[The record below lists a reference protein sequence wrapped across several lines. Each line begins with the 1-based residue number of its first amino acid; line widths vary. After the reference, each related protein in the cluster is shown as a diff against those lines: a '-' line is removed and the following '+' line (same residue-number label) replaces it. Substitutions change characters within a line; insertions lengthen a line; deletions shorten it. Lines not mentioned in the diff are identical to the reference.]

1 MRWRRTNGAA
11 SPTIPGTERRRR
23 ADQRRRLPSPPL
35 PGSERRRRADATSR
49 PRADPVS
56 GTVSHR
62 SNRTAPGSLAR
73 VGVVGS
79 ASPTGG
85 GWRSRILARHP
96 VTAPSSPRQ
105 SPRPFPSLPLPS
117 PPLPKQSTAGRSGA
131 ARRRSRKQRGGRTSV
146 LVMGQGPSVSQE
158 NSRIEYA
165 VGSRKGSNSKVENAH
180 AAILDLDGS
189 SSTSFFGV
197 YDGHAG
203 SNVALYC
210 AKRLHSELVND
221 EDYKTNLNDAMR
233 GPFLEWMSRCREM
246 MTGEH
251 WLTPLMPVSN
261 CWVVSTLLLVLR
273 EPHTWKE
280 AQLILAAVVS
290 VRTTYLIGDFHF
302 KSNEGLLPA
311 EQIVSCTPDIH
322 TEEITDDTKYLLIAS
337 TNFWDTISC
346 QSAVNYLRHYSGSY
360 SVPSICD
367 MLLNQIKNPVDNVT
381 LMLIYFKPS
390 ARLPPTAPPAPMVG

>member
-1 MRWRRTNGAA
+1 
-11 SPTIPGTERRRR
+11 
-23 ADQRRRLPSPPL
+23 
-35 PGSERRRRADATSR
+35 
-49 PRADPVS
+49 
-56 GTVSHR
+56 
-62 SNRTAPGSLAR
+62 
-73 VGVVGS
+73 
-79 ASPTGG
+79 
-85 GWRSRILARHP
+85 
-96 VTAPSSPRQ
+96 
-105 SPRPFPSLPLPS
+105 
-117 PPLPKQSTAGRSGA
+117 
-131 ARRRSRKQRGGRTSV
+131 
-146 LVMGQGPSVSQE
+146 MGQGPSVSQE

-233 GPFLEWMSRCREM
+233 RAFSRMDEQMQGNDDWRALANPPHAGLKLLGCINAAPCVKGTPYLERSTACVVVIRGNEIVVGNVGNTRCVLSRGQEAIVLS
-246 MTGEH
+246 TDHTPDNVGEH
-251 WLTPLMPVSN
+251 V
-261 CWVVSTLLLVLR
+261 R
-273 EPHTWKE
+273 
-280 AQLILAAVVS
+280 ILDSDGAVVS